1 MYDGRLEVGIGAGS
15 MPSEHSRFLGP
26 RPMPIEERR
35 ERVEETLQIFDDLWG
50 YGQFS
55 FSGTHYSIDKLNGTP
70 EPLLTITDLGRDVLT
85 GKVDLLSLAPRTAG
99 SAVVLGAFEQ
109 LKPFR
114 IGTRGLRSS
123 CASAARNSSLR
134 RSASRSCRLLA
145 RKASCT

>member
-1 MYDGRLEVGIGAGS
+1 MDVMYDGRLEVGIGAGS

-99 SAVVLGAFEQ
+99 SPVVLGAFEQ
-109 LKPFR
+109 LNAIPNWHQGVAQLVRKCREEFILAT
-114 IGTRGLRSS
+114 IGF
-123 CASAARNSSLR
+123 A
-134 RSASRSCRLLA
+134 
-145 RKASCT
+145 